1 MIAQGNV
8 THLLVGKDLN
18 LLASTGTRSDLATGQ
33 LGIFKVGST
42 TAIGTGATDLAAGD
56 KFTIAMKNS
65 KGVIVETPVIEYN
78 TMSAKQAVAYEA
90 PAQRVR
96 AIGFNGTSGAIDD
109 VNGEVYT
116 AHIFWKDNS
125 CTFAN
130 GTPVKFATYEASAA
144 ATQVEIA
151 AGLAASFNKNFKKE
165 NPKLITA
172 AVLLNNAGTALG
184 TGVDTITLKNGSK
197 YFTATD
203 IDNATANAA
212 LAVGDYL
219 RIGTAK
225 TSPCYKIVAIDT
237 TNNIGTLDT
246 PYQGVNYAAV
256 DTNFEVI
263 AAADAA
269 TADAGVLLTA
279 LATTADFQPGVIRYD
294 FTEFE
299 IELGSGCGATTQSSI
314 TSPSLGSGTY
324 YEVAQNEWFLKGNRG
339 EAWRVGNY
347 PKEVSLEATAGKT
360 YNQITFNYV
369 NGNARTIDRNV
380 NSYGSVMIATEV
392 PGTGAVYAQIQ
403 DIINITA

>member
-8 THLLVGKDLN
+8 TQLLVGKDLAI
-18 LLASTGTRSDLATGQ
+18 LEAGKRDALATGQ
-33 LGIFKVGST
+33 IAVFKVGSQT
-42 TAIGTGATDLAAGD
+42 SESVGAIAAGS
-56 KFTIAMKNS
+56 KVTIATKNS
-65 KGVIVETPVIEYN
+65 KGVIVETPVIDIN
-78 TMSAKQAVAYEA
+78 TITAKNKQVYAA
-90 PAQRVR
+90 PSQRVR
-96 AIGFNGTSGAIDD
+96 AIGFNGTSGSIDD

-203 IDNATANAA
+203 IDDAIANAA

-263 AAADAA
+263 PAADAA

-299 IELGSGCGATTQSSI
+299 IELGTGCGATTQSSI

-347 PKEVSLEATAGKT
+347 PKEVALEATPGKT
-360 YNQITFNYV
+360 YNQISINYV
-369 NGNARTIDRNV
+369 NGAAKTIDRTV
-380 NSYGSVMIATEV
+380 NSYGTVMVAIEV
-392 PGTGAVYAQIQ
+392 GTNAYASLNTMFAI
-403 DIINITA
+403 